1 MSIYLDNAATTAV
14 LPEAAKVAA
23 ECMTALYAN
32 PASLHSFGFEAEK
45 LLEKL
50 TGCYVLDY
58 EKSYL
63 TIGTDRNSD
72 LSGRM
77 IENDF
82 YIESATAVDR
92 IVSGDEKKH
101 QESVDI
107 TGYIERC
114 ERIKN
119 NNPDMSA
126 ELSHDI
132 FGGLSKMLL
141 TE

>member
-1 MSIYLDNAATTAV
+1 M
-14 LPEAAKVAA
+14 
-23 ECMTALYAN
+23 
-32 PASLHSFGFEAEK
+32 
-45 LLEKL
+45 
-50 TGCYVLDY
+50 LDY

-63 TIGTDRNSD
+63 TVGTDRNSD

-82 YIESATAVDR
+82 YIESAKAVDR